1 MKHYVIRYTLMIFTI
16 SSFCLA
22 QNNMW
27 TTRANIP
34 TARFALCASV
44 ADGIIY
50 AIGGND
56 GSGTGTS
63 IVEAYDPTQDMWITD
78 KTDMPTPRL
87 TFATASVD
95 GKIYAMGG
103 RTTPQGVAID
113 TVEMYDPATDTW
125 APKSSMGIPRVLF
138 GATAVNGKI
147 YAIGGADFSAELVF
161 STVEVYD
168 PQTDMW
174 TTKSDMPTPRHSFD
188 IAAVNGKIYA
198 CGGDTTA
205 GTGGAETTVAV
216 EEYDPV
222 TDTWVSVADLP
233 TPRSAFSACEL
244 NGRLYIVSGSEAVF
258 PHSPLTTS
266 LLEYDPATDTWTE
279 RAPIPTARALFAA
292 VSVEERLYAI
302 GGSSTS
308 FPFTAADVVEAYSPP
323 ITGIA
328 DNLEE
333 HIVEIFTLH
342 QNFPNPFNPTT
353 TIAFDLAKRGFVN
366 LKIFDI
372 AGQEIRTLVNEQQ
385 SAGTKTVV
393 WDGRDHS
400 GRLVSSGIYVYQ
412 LQASNAVR
420 SRKMLLVR

>member
-1 MKHYVIRYTLMIFTI
+1 MV
-16 SSFCLA
+16 
-22 QNNMW
+22 
-27 TTRANIP
+27 
-34 TARFALCASV
+34 
-44 ADGIIY
+44 
-50 AIGGND
+50 
-56 GSGTGTS
+56 
-63 IVEAYDPTQDMWITD
+63 DMWYTGLE
-78 KTDMPTPRL
+78 DMPTPRL

-147 YAIGGADFSAELVF
+147 YAIGGASFNNGLVF
-161 STVEVYD
+161 SAVEEYD

-205 GTGGAETTVAV
+205 GTGGETDAV
-216 EEYDPV
+216 EEYDPA

-244 NGRLYIVSGSEAVF
+244 NDKLYIVSGSEAVF
-258 PHSPLTTS
+258 PHDPLTTS
-266 LLEYDPATDTWTE
+266 LLEYDPNDDTWRE
-279 RAPIPTARALFAA
+279 RAPIPTARAFFAA
-292 VSVEERLYAI
+292 VSVGEHLYAI
-302 GGSSTS
+302 GGSPTS
-308 FPFTAADVVEAYSPP
+308 FPFTPSAVVEAYTPP
-323 ITGIA
+323 VTGIV

-333 HIVEIFTLH
+333 NIVEIFTLH

-353 TIAFDLAKRGFVN
+353 TIAFDLPERGFVT

-372 AGQEIRTLVNEQQ
+372 AGHEVRTLVNGHQ

-412 LQASNAVR
+412 LQAGNEVR